1 MRRPLDPPRMPEH
14 EHSREDL
21 VILVGEQIELMRR
34 VAQAVRHR
42 PRARWLLK
50 EAVYWI
56 WELPQIKEPR
66 LGKYSLHMPWSP
78 KAYERLRGWTPN
90 DKPRPRTEGLRFEHL
105 IPRGILAEEPLTE
118 TPSDLAAFLAGTS
131 AQPFSRSTTTIG
143 STRRECARRCPPTG
157 SSVTTHG
164 SATGLPGSIL
174 TRSSSQPSG
183 SRDSSRAA

>member
-1 MRRPLDPPRMPEH
+1 MPEH

-105 IPRGILAEEPLTE
+105 IPRGILAEELLTE
-118 TPSDLAAFLAGTS
+118 TPSDLAAFLDRH
-131 AQPFSRSTTTIG
+131 F
-143 STRRECARRCPPTG
+143 
-157 SSVTTHG
+157 
-164 SATGLPGSIL
+164 
-174 TRSSSQPSG
+174 
-183 SRDSSRAA
+183 RAAVLTVEDDHQLNKAGVRAKMPADWKLGDDPWQRYRAAGLDPDAFVIPAERFPGQFPSS